1 MDYMDETV
9 TVAQLFEEELTALE
23 GQRDRLIEENTH
35 ESRLTAKKIEHIIEY
50 FKLRLDLLDYDIET
64 AYGVGTNATLH

>member
-1 MDYMDETV
+1 MDYMDVTV

-64 AYGVGTNATLH
+64 AYGVGTDATLH

>member
-9 TVAQLFEEELTALE
+9 TVAQLFEEELAALE
-23 GQRDRLIEENTH
+23 GQHGKLIEENTH

-64 AYGVGTNATLH
+64 AYGVGTDATLH

>member
-64 AYGVGTNATLH
+64 AYGVGTDATLH